1 MLALY
6 LACLG
11 FGATVL
17 LASLVLGGRDADHG
31 AGDADHDVGGD
42 HDLDAHADAD
52 LDAHADA
59 DLGGDVDAVA
69 EVGDADLDGDADV
82 EADVEADA
90 HVDAEVKSDL
100 RVDVGWNPFL
110 SLRFWTFGLFT
121 FGLLGTLLTLF
132 GAGMVLT
139 LVASM
144 GGGGVFGFLAYNFF
158 RFLNRD
164 AVSGETNL
172 AQLAGEEARVVVPV
186 RPGGQGKIV
195 IERMSG
201 RIELLATTR
210 DGRAIEVGESVLVA
224 SVRDGVADVSRTA
237 PSERSERARRAQQ
250 SASGRRTSV

>member
-17 LASLVLGGRDADHG
+17 LASLVLGGRDADHEAG
-31 AGDADHDVGGD
+31 GDADHDVGGD
-42 HDLDAHADAD
+42 HDLDAHGDAD
-52 LDAHADA
+52 LDAHADG
-59 DLGGDVDAVA
+59 DLGDLDT
-69 EVGDADLDGDADV
+69 DADGDLDADADADV
-82 EADVEADA
+82 EADGDADA
-90 HVDAEVKSDL
+90 HADAEVKGDL
-100 RVDVGWNPFL
+100 KIGFGWNPFL

-132 GAGMVLT
+132 GAGTVLT
-139 LVASM
+139 LVAAL

-164 AVSGETNL
+164 AVTGET
-172 AQLAGEEARVVVPV
+172 QLGSFTGEEARVVVPV
-186 RPGGQGKIV
+186 RPGAQGKIV

-201 RIELLATTR
+201 RTELLATTR
-210 DGRAIEVGESVLVA
+210 DGRAIEVGESVLIA

-250 SASGRRTSV
+250 SASGQRTNV

>member
-17 LASLVLGGRDADHG
+17 LASLVLGGRDADHEAG
-31 AGDADHDVGGD
+31 GDADHDVGD

-52 LDAHADA
+52 LDAHADG
-59 DLGGDVDAVA
+59 DLGDFDTDA
-69 EVGDADLDGDADV
+69 DADLDADADADV
-82 EADVEADA
+82 EADADA
-90 HVDAEVKSDL
+90 HADADVKG
-100 RVDVGWNPFL
+100 DVKIGFGWNPFL

-121 FGLLGTLLTLF
+121 FGLLGTMLTLF
-132 GAGMVLT
+132 GVGTVLT
-139 LVASM
+139 LVAAL

-164 AVSGETNL
+164 AVSGET
-172 AQLAGEEARVVVPV
+172 QLDAFAGEEARVVVPV
-186 RPGGQGKIV
+186 RPGAQGKIV

-201 RIELLATTR
+201 RTELLATTR
-210 DGRAIEVGESVLVA
+210 DGRAIEVGESVLIA

-237 PSERSERARRAQQ
+237 PSERHDKARRAQQ
-250 SASGRRTSV
+250 SASGQRTNV